1 MKTRGLALTKIY
13 QWYKTIVVTDMES
26 KNSKVI
32 TFKAT
37 GANPLQTLTS
47 KQSFVS
53 SAAFSK
59 QIGGGSDDKRLN
71 EESGIDV

>member
-53 SAAFSK
+53 SAAYSK
-59 QIGGGSDDKRLN
+59 QIGGSDDKRLN
-71 EESGIDV
+71 DESGIDI